1 MGTRYDCALAPDKM
15 EIKEKMFP
23 KHQLMIVDFC
33 NIPIDNAKKLVSIF
47 FWLKRFVLY
56 HGNLQ
61 FYLKSQTEI

>member
-47 FWLKRFVLY
+47 FD
-56 HGNLQ
+56 
-61 FYLKSQTEI
+61 